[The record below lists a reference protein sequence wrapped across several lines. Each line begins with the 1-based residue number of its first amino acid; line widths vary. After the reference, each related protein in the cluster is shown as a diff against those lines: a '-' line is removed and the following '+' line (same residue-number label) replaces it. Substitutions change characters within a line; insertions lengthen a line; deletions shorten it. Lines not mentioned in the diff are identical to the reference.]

1 MLEIRIGTRGSE
13 LALCQA
19 TLAREAI
26 LKNYPEAN
34 VTLKVIKTTGDVKL
48 GPIPETVVGKSWFTK
63 EIEDELLN
71 ETIDLAVHSLKDMA
85 LMPPPE
91 LYIGA
96 MLPREDARDVLVT
109 RNKEKLKELKSAA
122 SIGTDSARRG
132 IQICALQPDLKV
144 RSVRGNIG
152 TRLLKLDSMEY
163 DALVLAAAGL
173 VRLGLIDRVA
183 QFFSFDEILPSPGQ
197 GILAIELKRSRK
209 ELVEITRNLNHR
221 ETELVG
227 RTERAF
233 SETYGGGCKKPVAA
247 YAEIVGNSISLR
259 AMVANDAG
267 VITKRTAVSDLYE
280 GQKMAQEL
288 AVQLLDAT
296 K

>member
-132 IQICALQPDLKV
+132 IQICALRPDLKV

-163 DALVLAAAGL
+163 DALVRGS
-173 VRLGLIDRVA
+173 G
-183 QFFSFDEILPSPGQ
+183 S
-197 GILAIELKRSRK
+197 
-209 ELVEITRNLNHR
+209 R
-221 ETELVG
+221 ETWSHRSSG
-227 RTERAF
+227 AIFFIRRDTAF
-233 SETYGGGCKKPVAA
+233 SGAGYPG
-247 YAEIVGNSISLR
+247 YR
-259 AMVANDAG
+259 AQAV
-267 VITKRTAVSDLYE
+267 TKRTCRNYSKFEPPRNGTCGTY
-280 GQKMAQEL
+280 
-288 AVQLLDAT
+288 
-296 K
+296 